1 LILDFRFEI
10 LELMR
15 IILQNIW
22 RVLVRELRMMFA
34 RPLYLFAS
42 VGVMLLST
50 FFFLTLMK
58 GGAAEK
64 MPMAVVDQDQTT
76 ISRRLIH
83 EMQATPS
90 VDIQLITN
98 SYSEARDAM
107 QKGKI
112 YGIFVIREGFYR
124 DLVSFKRPQIDFYVT
139 NAYTVGGNTAYKQ
152 MLTMAN
158 LVSGA
163 FQREVLRKKGMT
175 DDVIMHRIQPI
186 AIEGHMV
193 ANPWG
198 NYSIYLVSTILPGIL
213 GLVCI
218 MLTIF
223 AIGFELKARTSHAWL
238 RAAGGNYTIAM
249 IGKLIPYTLIYLI
262 LGVGCHLILYRFV
275 GFPVYGSTWRL
286 MFGLLLFILA
296 MEALGITMIGLL
308 PTLRDALSIGALY
321 SMLGF
326 SLSGFTYPQMAML
339 PPVKALSYMEPLR
352 HYYLIYVNEALM
364 AAPVENSIPYM
375 LALTLFMVAS
385 LCVAPRLHR
394 ALVYWNYP
402 LK

>member
-1 LILDFRFEI
+1 
-10 LELMR
+10 M
-15 IILQNIW
+15 Q
-22 RVLVRELRMMFA
+22 RELHMMFA

-50 FFFLTLMK
+50 FFFLTLMR
-58 GGAAEK
+58 GGAAEN
-64 MPMAVVDQDQTT
+64 MPVAVVDLDQTS

-90 VDIQLITN
+90 VDIQLVTN
-98 SYSEARDAM
+98 SYPEAREAM
-107 QKGKI
+107 QQGKI
-112 YGIFVIREGFYR
+112 YGIFVIREGFYS
-124 DLVSFKRPQIDFYVT
+124 DLVAFKRPQLDFYVT

-163 FQREVLRKKGMT
+163 FQREVLRKKGLT
-175 DDVIMHRIQPI
+175 DDVIMHRIQPL

-213 GLVCI
+213 GLICL

-238 RAAGGNYTIAM
+238 RAAGGNYTVAM

-262 LGVGCHLILYRFV
+262 LGIGCHLILYRFA
-275 GFPVYGSTWRL
+275 GFPVYGSKGRL

-339 PPVKALSYMEPLR
+339 PPVKALSYLEPLR

-364 AAPVENSIPYM
+364 AAPAINSLPYV
-375 LALTLFMVAS
+375 LALTLFMLAA

>member
-1 LILDFRFEI
+1 MKYVFI
-10 LELMR
+10 
-15 IILQNIW
+15 NIW
-22 RVLVRELRMMFA
+22 RVLKRELHMMFA
-34 RPLYLFAS
+34 RPLYMFAS

-50 FFFLTLMK
+50 FFFLTLMR
-58 GGAAEK
+58 GGSAEK
-64 MPMAVVDQDQTT
+64 MPVAVVDLDQTT

-98 SYSEARDAM
+98 SYPEAREAM
-107 QKGKI
+107 QQGKV
-112 YGIFVIREGFYR
+112 YGIFVIPSDFYR
-124 DLVSFKRPQIDFYVT
+124 KLVDFKRPKMDFYVT

-152 MLTMAN
+152 MLTMVN
-158 LVSGA
+158 LTSGA
-163 FQREVLRKKGMT
+163 FQREVLRKKGLP
-175 DDVIMHRIQPI
+175 DDVIMHRIQPLT
-186 AIEGHMV
+186 IEGHMV

-198 NYSIYLVSTILPGIL
+198 NYSVYLVSTILPGIL
-213 GLVCI
+213 GLICM

-238 RAAGGNYTIAM
+238 RAAGGNYTVAM
-249 IGKLIPYTLIYLI
+249 IGKLIPYTVIYLVLGIGCYVI
-262 LGVGCHLILYRFV
+262 LFRFA
-275 GFPVYGSTWRL
+275 GFPVYGSHARL
-286 MFGLLLFILA
+286 LFGLMLFIFA

-321 SMLGF
+321 AMLGF

-339 PPVKALSYMEPLR
+339 PPFKALSYIEPLR

-364 AAPVENSIPYM
+364 AAPIENSLPNM
-375 LALTLFMVAS
+375 LALTGFMLAS

-394 ALVYWNYP
+394 ALVYMNYP

>member
-1 LILDFRFEI
+1 MKYIFI
-10 LELMR
+10 
-15 IILQNIW
+15 NIW
-22 RVLVRELRMMFA
+22 RVMQRELKMMFA

-50 FFFLTLMK
+50 FFFLTLMQ
-58 GGAAEK
+58 GGSAEK
-64 MPMAVVDQDQTT
+64 MPVAVVDLDQTS

-98 SYSEARDAM
+98 SYPEAREAM
-107 QKGKI
+107 QQGKI
-112 YGIFVIREGFYR
+112 YGIFVIPECFY
-124 DLVSFKRPQIDFYVT
+124 DELVSFKRPKMDFYVT

-152 MLTMAN
+152 MLTMVN
-158 LVSGA
+158 LTSGA
-163 FQREVLRKKGMT
+163 FQREVLRKKGLP
-175 DDVIMHRIQPI
+175 DDVIMHRIQPL

-198 NYSIYLVSTILPGIL
+198 NYSVYLVSTILPGIL
-213 GLVCI
+213 GLICL

-223 AIGFELKARTSHAWL
+223 TIGFELKMRTSHAWL
-238 RAAGGNYTIAM
+238 KAAGGNYTVAM
-249 IGKLIPYTLIYLI
+249 IGKLIPYTLIYII
-262 LGVGCHLILYRFV
+262 LGIGCHIILYRFA
-275 GFPVYGSTWRL
+275 GFPVYGSHTRL
-286 MFGLLLFILA
+286 MFGLLLFIFA
-296 MEALGITMIGLL
+296 MEALGITLIGLL

-339 PPVKALSYMEPLR
+339 PPVRALSYLEPLR

-375 LALTLFMVAS
+375 LALTAFMIAA
-385 LCVAPRLHR
+385 LCVSPRLHK
-394 ALVYWNYP
+394 ALVYQNYP

>member
-1 LILDFRFEI
+1 
-10 LELMR
+10 M
-15 IILQNIW
+15 Q
-22 RVLVRELRMMFA
+22 RELHMMFA

-50 FFFLTLMK
+50 FFFLTLMR
-58 GGAAEK
+58 GGAAEN
-64 MPMAVVDQDQTT
+64 MPVAVVDLDQTS

-90 VDIQLITN
+90 VDIQLVTN
-98 SYSEARDAM
+98 SYPEAREAM
-107 QKGKI
+107 QQGKI
-112 YGIFVIREGFYR
+112 YGIFVIREGFYS
-124 DLVSFKRPQIDFYVT
+124 DLVAFKRPQLDFYVT

-163 FQREVLRKKGMT
+163 FQREVLRKKGLT
-175 DDVIMHRIQPI
+175 DDVIMHRIQPL

-213 GLVCI
+213 GLICL

-238 RAAGGNYTIAM
+238 RAAGGNYTVAM

-262 LGVGCHLILYRFV
+262 LGIGCHLILYRFA
-275 GFPVYGSTWRL
+275 GFPVYGSKGRL
-286 MFGLLLFILA
+286 MFGLLFFILA

-339 PPVKALSYMEPLR
+339 PPVKALSYLEPLR

-364 AAPVENSIPYM
+364 AAPAINSLPYA
-375 LALTLFMVAS
+375 LALTLFMLAA

>member
-1 LILDFRFEI
+1 
-10 LELMR
+10 MR

-262 LGVGCHLILYRFV
+262 MGVGCHLILYRFV

-326 SLSGFTYPQMAML
+326 SLSGFTYPH
-339 PPVKALSYMEPLR
+339 MEPLR

>member
-1 LILDFRFEI
+1 MKSIFI
-10 LELMR
+10 
-15 IILQNIW
+15 NIW
-22 RVLVRELRMMFA
+22 RVCVREIHIMFA
-34 RPLYLFAS
+34 RPLYMFAS

-50 FFFLTLMK
+50 FFFLTLMR
-58 GGAAEK
+58 GGAAEQ
-64 MPMAVVDQDQTT
+64 MPMAVVDLDQSS
-76 ISRRLIH
+76 ISRRLTH

-90 VDIQLITN
+90 VDIQLVTN
-98 SYSEARDAM
+98 SYPEAREAM
-107 QKGKI
+107 QQGKI
-112 YGIFVIREGFYR
+112 YGIFIIREGFYR
-124 DLVSFKRPQIDFYVT
+124 DLVSLKRPRIDFYVT
-139 NAYTVGGNTAYKQ
+139 NSYTLGGNTAYKQ

-163 FQREVLRKKGMT
+163 FQREVLRKKGLP
-175 DDVIMHRIQPI
+175 DDVIMHRIQPL

-213 GLVCI
+213 GLI
-218 MLTIF
+218 SLMLTIF
-223 AIGFELKARTSHAWL
+223 AIGFELKMRTSHAWL
-238 RAAGGNYTIAM
+238 RVAGGNYTVAM
-249 IGKLIPYTLIYLI
+249 IGKLLPYTLIYI
-262 LGVGCHLILYRFV
+262 VLGIGCHVILYRFA
-275 GFPVYGSTWRL
+275 GFPVYGSTGRL
-286 MFGLLLFILA
+286 LFGLVLFILA
-296 MEALGITMIGLL
+296 MEALGITLIGLL

-326 SLSGFTYPQMAML
+326 SLSGFTYPQTSML
-339 PPVKALSYMEPLR
+339 APVKAISYMEPLR

-364 AAPVENSIPYM
+364 AAPVENSIPNM
-375 LALTLFMVAS
+375 LALTVFLLTA

>member
-1 LILDFRFEI
+1 
-10 LELMR
+10 MR

-22 RVLVRELRMMFA
+22 RVLVRELKMMFA

>member
-1 LILDFRFEI
+1 MKYIFI
-10 LELMR
+10 
-15 IILQNIW
+15 NIW
-22 RVLVRELRMMFA
+22 RVMQRELHMMFA

-50 FFFLTLMK
+50 FFFLTLMR
-58 GGAAEK
+58 GGAAEN
-64 MPMAVVDQDQTT
+64 MPVAVVDLDQTS

-90 VDIQLITN
+90 VDIQLVTN
-98 SYSEARDAM
+98 SYPEAREAM
-107 QKGKI
+107 QQGKI
-112 YGIFVIREGFYR
+112 YGIFVIREGFYS
-124 DLVSFKRPQIDFYVT
+124 DLVAFKRPQLDFYVT

-152 MLTMAN
+152 LLTMAN
-158 LVSGA
+158 LTSGA

-175 DDVIMHRIQPI
+175 DDVIMHRIQPL

-213 GLVCI
+213 GLICL

-238 RAAGGNYTIAM
+238 RAAGGNYTVAM

-262 LGVGCHLILYRFV
+262 LGIGCHLILYRFA
-275 GFPVYGSTWRL
+275 GFPVYGSKGRL

-339 PPVKALSYMEPLR
+339 PPVKALSYLEPLR

-364 AAPVENSIPYM
+364 AAPAINSLPNA
-375 LALTLFMVAS
+375 LALTLFMLAA

>member
-1 LILDFRFEI
+1 
-10 LELMR
+10 MR

-339 PPVKALSYMEPLR
+339 PPVKALSYIEPLR

-364 AAPVENSIPYM
+364 AAPVENSIPHM

>member
-1 LILDFRFEI
+1 
-10 LELMR
+10 MR
-15 IILQNIW
+15 IIVQNIW
-22 RVLVRELRMMFA
+22 RVLVRELKMMFA

-98 SYSEARDAM
+98 SYPEARDAM

-213 GLVCI
+213 GLVCM

-262 LGVGCHLILYRFV
+262 LGIGCHLILYRFV

-364 AAPVENSIPYM
+364 AAPVENSLPNM

>member
-1 LILDFRFEI
+1 
-10 LELMR
+10 MR

-139 NAYTVGGNTAYKQ
+139 NAYTVGGNTVYKQ

-339 PPVKALSYMEPLR
+339 PPVKALSYIEPLR

-364 AAPVENSIPYM
+364 AAPVENSIPHM

>member
-1 LILDFRFEI
+1 
-10 LELMR
+10 MR
-15 IILQNIW
+15 
-22 RVLVRELRMMFA
+22 RELHMMFA

-50 FFFLTLMK
+50 FFFLTLMR
-58 GGAAEK
+58 GGTAEN
-64 MPMAVVDQDQTT
+64 MPVAVVDLDQTS

-98 SYSEARDAM
+98 SYSEARKAM
-107 QKGKI
+107 QQGKI
-112 YGIFVIREGFYR
+112 YGIFLIREGFYS
-124 DLVSFKRPQIDFYVT
+124 DLVAFKRPRLDFYVT
-139 NAYTVGGNTAYKQ
+139 NSYTVGGNTAYKQ
-152 MLTMAN
+152 MLTMVN
-158 LVSGA
+158 LTSGA
-163 FQREVLRKKGMT
+163 FQREVLRKKGLP
-175 DDVIMHRIQPI
+175 DDVIMRRIQPL

-198 NYSIYLVSTILPGIL
+198 NYSVYLVSTILPGIL
-213 GLVCI
+213 GLICL

-223 AIGFELKARTSHAWL
+223 AIGFELKMRTSHAWL
-238 RAAGGNYTIAM
+238 RAAGGNYTVAM
-249 IGKLIPYTLIYLI
+249 IGKLIPYTVIYLV
-262 LGVGCHLILYRFV
+262 LGIGCHLILYRFAD
-275 GFPVYGSTWRL
+275 FPVYGSTVRL
-286 MFGLLLFILA
+286 MFGLLLFIFA
-296 MEALGITMIGLL
+296 MEALGIFLIGLL

-326 SLSGFTYPQMAML
+326 SLSGFTYPQMSML
-339 PPVKALSYMEPLR
+339 APVKALSYMEPLR

-364 AAPVENSIPYM
+364 AAPVENSIPHM
-375 LALTLFMVAS
+375 MALTLFMVAA
-385 LCVAPRLHR
+385 LCVSPRLHR

>member
-1 LILDFRFEI
+1 MF
-10 LELMR
+10 
-15 IILQNIW
+15 IIFQNIW
-22 RVLVRELRMMFA
+22 RVLLRELHMMFA

-64 MPMAVVDQDQTT
+64 MPVAVVDLDQTS
-76 ISRRLIH
+76 ISRRLAH

-98 SYSEARDAM
+98 SYPEARAAM
-107 QKGKI
+107 QEGKI
-112 YGIFVIREGFYR
+112 YGIFVIPDGFYR
-124 DLVSFKRPQIDFYVT
+124 DLVDFKRPQMDFYVT
-139 NAYTVGGNTAYKQ
+139 NSYTVGGNTAYKQ
-152 MLTMAN
+152 MLTMVN
-158 LVSGA
+158 LTSGA

-175 DDVIMHRIQPI
+175 DDVIMHRIQPLT
-186 AIEGHMV
+186 IEGHMV

-198 NYSIYLVSTILPGIL
+198 NYSVYLVSTILPGIL
-213 GLVCI
+213 GLICL

-223 AIGFELKARTSHAWL
+223 AIGFELKLRTSHAWL
-238 RAAGGNYTIAM
+238 RAAGGNYTVAM
-249 IGKLIPYTLIYLI
+249 IGKLIPYTFIYMV
-262 LGVGCHLILYRFV
+262 LGVGCHVILYRFA
-275 GFPVYGSTWRL
+275 GFPVYGSYGRL

-339 PPVKALSYMEPLR
+339 PPVRALSYIEPLR

-364 AAPVENSIPYM
+364 AAPVENSLPNM
-375 LALTLFMVAS
+375 LALTGFMLAS
-385 LCVAPRLHR
+385 LFVAPRLHR
-394 ALVYWNYP
+394 ALVYMNYP

>member
-1 LILDFRFEI
+1 
-10 LELMR
+10 MR

-22 RVLVRELRMMFA
+22 RVQVRELRMMFA

-286 MFGLLLFILA
+286 MFGLLLYILA

-339 PPVKALSYMEPLR
+339 PPVKALSYLEPLR

-364 AAPVENSIPYM
+364 AAPVENSLPNA
-375 LALTLFMVAS
+375 LALTLFMLAA

>member
-1 LILDFRFEI
+1 
-10 LELMR
+10 MR

-22 RVLVRELRMMFA
+22 RVLVRELKMMFA

-339 PPVKALSYMEPLR
+339 PPVKALSYLEPLR